1 MSIDVNKLSLSTN
14 IPKELTEINRLNSEP
29 IKEEET
35 EENTDE
41 VAKKQEKKSD
51 SKDYEKNM
59 DTYKK
64 STVVSNSIEQQIQE
78 QKAKI
83 DEINKNLAV
92 LRENYSETGDAE
104 DDARSLRYQKERDLY
119 RKEVA
124 ENSLK
129 RIFANWTKKFN
140 ADKTDKS
147 IQKQYNSSNLKYKN
161 ADIERIAADKEYD
174 IADADAYDAIQEH
187 NASSAQLLSGL
198 WGKRDA
204 YWDLAKMQQRL
215 AFAKLNENLR
225 Q

>member
-14 IPKELTEINRLNSEP
+14 VPKELTEINRLNSEP

-83 DEINKNLAV
+83 DE
-92 LRENYSETGDAE
+92 
-104 DDARSLRYQKERDLY
+104 ARSLRYQKERDLY

>member
-1 MSIDVNKLSLSTN
+1 M
-14 IPKELTEINRLNSEP
+14 
-29 IKEEET
+29 
-35 EENTDE
+35 
-41 VAKKQEKKSD
+41 
-51 SKDYEKNM
+51 
-59 DTYKK
+59 
-64 STVVSNSIEQQIQE
+64 
-78 QKAKI
+78 
-83 DEINKNLAV
+83 
-92 LRENYSETGDAE
+92 
-104 DDARSLRYQKERDLY
+104 RYQKERDLY